1 MRVIAALAAITL
13 VLVLGGCAPAGSSNS
28 SSVAPAAALQSSG
41 ATGLL
46 GAPLPVG
53 ATLTERRPG
62 DSASGADPAEQYAIA
77 ASAADIAAFFDTA
90 MPAAGWVKA
99 ADSTPTSMYFE
110 KGNVVL
116 GVIMKSRGNSFTLMG
131 S

>member
-1 MRVIAALAAITL
+1 MRLAGVLVVITI
-13 VLVLGGCAPAGSSNS
+13 VLVLGGCAPAASSNS
-28 SSVAPAAALQSSG
+28 SPAAPAAVLQSSG
-41 ATGLL
+41 TTGLL

-90 MPAAGWVKA
+90 MPVAGWVKA
-99 ADSTPTSMYFE
+99 ADSTATSMYFE

-116 GVIMKSRGNSFTLMG
+116 GVIMNSSGNSFTLMG

>member
-1 MRVIAALAAITL
+1 MRLSAVLAAIAF
-13 VLVLGGCAPAGSSNS
+13 VLVMGGCAPAASSNS
-28 SSVAPAAALQSSG
+28 EPVTPATALQRSG
-41 ATGLL
+41 TTGLL

-77 ASAADIAAFFDTA
+77 ASAAEIAAFFDTA

-99 ADSTPTSMYFE
+99 ADSTATSMYFE
-110 KGNVVL
+110 KGSVVI
-116 GVIMKSRGNSFTLMG
+116 GVIMNSSGDSFTLMG